1 MGAALRL
8 LKYPFSSACASL
20 RAAWLRPG
28 YPRTVCSQPSAC
40 LPSSLSIHSPH
51 PFSLFSSNC
60 CRISCLF
67 VPFSPPPPSFYS
79 FVALA
84 AMGNQ
89 AKCYRRMQGE
99 EGRQPGKQST
109 WCCVWGGFAN
119 EVAGIVLGGDCSAS
133 RLGHRILCD
142 ELPLDLMA
150 TEAKGDPGA
159 GLGCFSFHVLLGVRK
174 RALPSAE
181 GEADAPG
188 ELFWALPQPYHP
200 LATQAAKAT
209 VPLCSLALA
218 MCVCCSVVQ
227 GGWEKLGPVSV
238 PCHNPCSDSSSRS
251 WAG

>member
-1 MGAALRL
+1 MFVC
-8 LKYPFSSACASL
+8 PFL
-20 RAAWLRPG
+20 P
-28 YPRTVCSQPSAC
+28 PS
-40 LPSSLSIHSPH
+40 
-51 PFSLFSSNC
+51 
-60 CRISCLF
+60 
-67 VPFSPPPPSFYS
+67 PPSFYS

-84 AMGNQ
+84 ATGNQ

-119 EVAGIVLGGDCSAS
+119 EVAGIVVGDCSAS
-133 RLGHRILCD
+133 RLGHHILCD

>member
-1 MGAALRL
+1 MKRDGSQESRALGAVFGVGLQTKLLALCWEEIVL
-8 LKYPFSSACASL
+8 QAGWATASF
-20 RAAWLRPG
+20 
-28 YPRTVCSQPSAC
+28 VM
-40 LPSSLSIHSPH
+40 SSLWTLWPQKQRVTLEQGWAASP
-51 PFSLFSSNC
+51 S
-60 CRISCLF
+60 
-67 VPFSPPPPSFYS
+67 
-79 FVALA
+79 
-84 AMGNQ
+84 M
-89 AKCYRRMQGE
+89 
-99 EGRQPGKQST
+99 
-109 WCCVWGGFAN
+109 
-119 EVAGIVLGGDCSAS
+119 CSW
-133 RLGHRILCD
+133 
-142 ELPLDLMA
+142 
-150 TEAKGDPGA
+150 
-159 GLGCFSFHVLLGVRK
+159 GVRK